1 MSLPYLILSKSEP
14 ISDSR
19 LTYWIESNGIYGSG
33 LAEEI
38 LPYIQNLLASEKR
51 EDKITTRSGI
61 KFNMVL
67 GDDHLFLSI
76 NLQSLDFFSKK
87 TLEELEALRVYAQAL
102 NHDLATPLQNIAL
115 QAEMISLKGHT
126 DLEIIEN
133 SLTHIRESIITSQNI
148 LKDLSDFAR
157 LTVATE
163 EHCDINDV
171 LVQVRKVLKDE
182 IDIKN
187 AIITYGRF
195 EKIKIQPFRLLIVLK
210 NLLQNSIKYSG
221 AQKPQILIYETLSE
235 DSYTF
240 TVEDN
245 GIGIPEG
252 DKKDIFKPY
261 KRASNVGKVHGS
273 GIGLNTCRSLV
284 RAAGGDI
291 RFKSPLTKTAGQ
303 PGTAFHLE
311 FPLDIV
317 VQ

>member
-76 NLQSLDFFSKK
+76 DLQSLDFFSKK
-87 TLEELEALRVYAQAL
+87 TVEELEALRVYSQAL

-126 DLEIIEN
+126 DLEIFEN

-163 EHCDINDV
+163 ELCDVNEV
-171 LVQVRKVLKDE
+171 LVQVRKVLKE
-182 IDIKN
+182 KIEMKN
-187 AIITYGRF
+187 AAIAHGAF
-195 EKIKIQPFRLLIVLK
+195 KNIKIQPFRLLIVLK

-221 AQKPQILIYETLSE
+221 ALKPQILIYETITE
-235 DSYTF
+235 ERYTI
-240 TVEDN
+240 TIQDN
-245 GIGIPEG
+245 GIGIPEA
-252 DKKDIFKPY
+252 DQKSVFKPY
-261 KRASNVGKVHGS
+261 KRASNVGKVKGT
-273 GIGLNTCRSLV
+273 GIGLNTCRSLM

-291 RFKSPLTKTAGQ
+291 SFKSPLSEVPGQ
-303 PGTAFHLE
+303 PGTAFYLE
-311 FPLDIV
+311 FPIDMV
-317 VQ
+317 VK